1 MTSTPSLLAVLLVI
15 QPDFAGDQ
23 MDINT
28 WLAAHRIDP
37 ATLDSQPVVDI
48 GGIQSELESIAQRF
62 EHPEIVA
69 AAGAS
74 LPRGVLLMGPAG
86 VGKTTWARWLAKR
99 LAGMDLYEVGPEEL
113 TADRIRDAFA
123 VLRDKRSILFIEDVD
138 LFGLDRS
145 KFGATDRSGG
155 VTKALLGAMDG
166 LVGSPW
172 PLVIGATTAYKV
184 FLEPA
189 LIRAGRLGIHITL
202 EVPQT
207 GERLYLLRAFAS
219 SRAIASDVDW
229 DAIAELTAGWT
240 PADLRQALD
249 DAFGVA
255 VAGGRLIVEAADI
268 KTAFGRRGA
277 IEPTTEAWDPW
288 RTAVH
293 ESGHVAVALAL
304 EGPKFIRS
312 VSIKPSGGMT
322 KTGEDGQAMADLP
335 ADRVRSMFAV
345 AYGGLE
351 AEKAVLGNG
360 TLGALDDVRTATHD
374 IEVFI
379 ACGLEDGFPPI
390 DLHEIKHMASE
401 RLKSLHSVAV
411 TRIAD
416 QARDTATAIVAAN
429 RGSIETF
436 ANQLVERSDLSGREL
451 SRALE
456 AAGFRTLGDDKT
468 TGPIARPVRL
478 TDDQS

>member
-1 MTSTPSLLAVLLVI
+1 
-15 QPDFAGDQ
+15 
-23 MDINT
+23 MDINA

-37 ATLDSQPVVDI
+37 ATLNSQPVVDI
-48 GGIQSELESIAQRF
+48 GGILLEFESIAQRF
-62 EHPEIVA
+62 EHPELVA

-99 LAGMDLYEVGPEEL
+99 LAGMDLYEIGPEEL

-123 VLRDKRSILFIEDVD
+123 ALRDKPSILFIEDVD
-138 LFGLDRS
+138 LFGLERS
-145 KFGATDRSGG
+145 RFGATDLSGG

-166 LVGSPW
+166 IVDSPW
-172 PLVIGATTAYKV
+172 PLVIGATTAGK
-184 FLEPA
+184 FSLEPA
-189 LIRAGRLGIHITL
+189 LIRAGRLGIHVTL
-202 EVPQT
+202 EAPLT
-207 GERLYLLRAFAS
+207 AERRRLLEVFAS

-229 DAIAELTAGWT
+229 DGLAELTAGWT

-255 VAGGRLIVEAADI
+255 VAGGRLIVETADV

-277 IEPTTEAWDPW
+277 IEPTTEVWDPW

-304 EGPKFIRS
+304 AGPKFIRS
-312 VSIKPSGGMT
+312 VSIKASGGMT
-322 KTGEDGQAMADLP
+322 KTGEDGQGMSDLP

-345 AYGGLE
+345 AYGGLS
-351 AEKAVLGNG
+351 AEKAVLGSG
-360 TLGALDDVRTATHD
+360 TLGALHDIRTATND

-390 DLHEIKHMASE
+390 DLRELKHMASE

-411 TRIAD
+411 TRLAD
-416 QARDTATAIVAAN
+416 RARDAADAIVAAN
-429 RGSIETF
+429 VGPIESF
-436 ANQLVERSDLSGREL
+436 AKQLVESSDLSGREL
-451 SRALE
+451 NRALE
-456 AAGFRTLGDDKT
+456 AAGFRTLGADET
-468 TGPIARPVRL
+468 TAAGTRSDRFTNDHAEA
-478 TDDQS
+478 

>member
-1 MTSTPSLLAVLLVI
+1 
-15 QPDFAGDQ
+15 

-28 WLAAHRIDP
+28 WLAAHRIDQ
-37 ATLDSQPVVDI
+37 ATLNSQPVVDI
-48 GGIQSELESIAQRF
+48 GGIQLEFESIAQRF
-62 EHPEIVA
+62 EHPELVS

-99 LAGMDLYEVGPEEL
+99 LAGMDLYEIGPEEL
-113 TADRIRDAFA
+113 TADRVRDAFA

-138 LFGLDRS
+138 LFGLDRN

-155 VTKALLGAMDG
+155 VAKALLAAMDG
-166 LVGSPW
+166 IVDSPW
-172 PLVIGATTAYKV
+172 PLVIGATTVFKV

-202 EVPQT
+202 EAPLT
-207 GERLYLLRAFAS
+207 AERLYLLRAFAS

-229 DAIAELTAGWT
+229 EAVAELTAGWT

-255 VAGGRLIVEAADI
+255 VAGGRLIVEAADV

-277 IEPTTEAWDPW
+277 IEPATEAWDPW
-288 RTAVH
+288 RSAVH

-304 EGPKFIRS
+304 EGPKFVRS

-322 KTGEDGQAMADLP
+322 KTGEDGEAMADVP

-390 DLHEIKHMASE
+390 DLHELRHMASE

-411 TRIAD
+411 TRLAD
-416 QARDTATAIVAAN
+416 RARDAAEAIVAAN
-429 RGSIETF
+429 LGAIELF
-436 ANQLVERSDLSGREL
+436 AKQLVKSADLSGREL
-451 SRALE
+451 HRALE
-456 AAGFRTLGDDKT
+456 AAGFRTLGD
-468 TGPIARPVRL
+468 GGISGAAPRPSRF
-478 TDDQS
+478 TDDQADA

>member
-1 MTSTPSLLAVLLVI
+1 
-15 QPDFAGDQ
+15 
-23 MDINT
+23 MDINS

-37 ATLDSQPVVDI
+37 ATLNSQPVVDI
-48 GGIQSELESIAQRF
+48 GGIQLEFESIAQRF

-86 VGKTTWARWLAKR
+86 VGKTTWSRWLAKR

-113 TADRIRDAFA
+113 TADRIRDGFA
-123 VLRDKRSILFIEDVD
+123 VLRDKPSILFIEDVD
-138 LFGLDRS
+138 LFGLERS
-145 KFGATDRSGG
+145 RFGATDLSGG

-166 LVGSPW
+166 MVDSPW
-172 PLVIGATTAYKV
+172 PLVIGATTMSK
-184 FLEPA
+184 FSLEPA
-189 LIRAGRLGIHITL
+189 LIRAGRLGLHITL
-202 EVPQT
+202 EAPLT
-207 GERLYLLRAFAS
+207 AERRALLDTFAS

-277 IEPTTEAWDPW
+277 IEPTTEVWDPW

-304 EGPKFIRS
+304 QGPAFIRS
-312 VSIKPSGGMT
+312 VSIKPLGGMT
-322 KTGEDGQAMADLP
+322 KTGEDGQGMADLP

-345 AYGGLE
+345 AYGGLS
-351 AEKAVLGNG
+351 AEKAVLGAG
-360 TLGALDDVRTATHD
+360 TLGVLDDIRTATHD
-374 IEVFI
+374 IEVFL
-379 ACGLEDGFPPI
+379 ACGLDEGFPPI
-390 DLHEIKHMASE
+390 DLRELKHLASE
-401 RLKSLHSVAV
+401 RLKTLHSVAV
-411 TRIAD
+411 TRLAD
-416 QARDTATAIVAAN
+416 KACDTADAIVAAN
-429 RGSIETF
+429 VGPIELF
-436 ANQLVERSDLSGREL
+436 AKHLVESSDLSGREL
-451 SRALE
+451 NRALE
-456 AAGFRTLGDDKT
+456 AAGFRTLAAGGATETIVHSDRFTGDQ
-468 TGPIARPVRL
+468 AEA
-478 TDDQS
+478 